1 MKAIITV
8 GVSAS
13 GKSTYAEEMTKNPDW
28 MEINR
33 DNIRKEIWAKQHP
46 GEPFVWFKWKWKNE
60 NLVTARQS
68 EMVGYAVKNKKNII
82 ISDTNLNENVRTN
95 LFIVLTE
102 LGYEVELK
110 LFEVSFEEALRRDT
124 TRENSVGLSVIAKQ
138 FEQWHSQFGDAEVKE
153 KLKHRTNRT
162 DAILVDVDG
171 TLAHMDGRS
180 PFEWDR
186 VDEDKPDL
194 EVIDI
199 VNGLYHLG
207 YYVIVLSGRDGSCF
221 TKTKDW
227 LDNNGVQHHNLLM
240 RKPDDMRG
248 DDIVKKEILVEHILP
263 EFNVKM
269 VIDDRPRVCNM
280 WRSLGIKVIQCGNPY
295 IFF

>member
-13 GKSTYAEEMTKNPDW
+13 GKSTYAEEMAKNPDW

-102 LGYEVELK
+102 LGYGVELK

-124 TRENSVGLSVIAKQ
+124 TRENGVGLSVIAKQ

-162 DAILVDVDG
+162 DAILVDRLAALDLVKKTGGTLAVAGPAFARQESGVALRNNNPELLAAINQAITEMQKDG
-171 TLAHMDGRS
+171 TLAKISEKYFGAD
-180 PFEWDR
+180 
-186 VDEDKPDL
+186 V
-194 EVIDI
+194 
-199 VNGLYHLG
+199 
-207 YYVIVLSGRDGSCF
+207 
-221 TKTKDW
+221 TK
-227 LDNNGVQHHNLLM
+227 
-240 RKPDDMRG
+240 
-248 DDIVKKEILVEHILP
+248 
-263 EFNVKM
+263 
-269 VIDDRPRVCNM
+269 
-280 WRSLGIKVIQCGNPY
+280 
-295 IFF
+295 